1 VAVRRALAD
10 VAAASTADRDGPRVL
25 VACSGGAD
33 SVALA
38 AATAVEAHALGVPAG
53 LVTVDHGLQP
63 GSAQRAAA
71 VAELGRRLRLEPV
84 RVLPVE
90 VGTAGGPEAA
100 ARAARYTALREAAT
114 AAGAAYVL
122 LGHTLDD
129 QAETVLLG
137 LGRGSGPRSVAGMR
151 PVDPPWLR
159 PLLETRRASTAAAC
173 AAEGLAVWADPH
185 NCDPRFTRARLRHE
199 ALPLLEEVLQGG
211 VAGALARTAALLRA
225 DLDALDAAADRV
237 GAELTGHLPGEDPRR
252 DMAGSTLDAVRLAEH
267 PAAVRTRVLR
277 AWLAAAGTGPLTS
290 AHLQALDSVV
300 TAWRGQGPVALPG
313 GLAVSRRRGRLH
325 LDRPQGSSQ
334 RTRPR
339 PGRQQPEQQQPGQ
352 QPPGMGRLTS
362 MTSRAEQNHA
372 PMYAGEI
379 DEILV
384 TREQIRDRIGEL
396 AERISADY
404 ADRELLLVGVLKGAV
419 MVMSDLARALSR
431 PVTLEFMAV
440 SSYGSSASSSG
451 IVRILKDLDR
461 DISGRHV
468 LVVEDIVD
476 SGLTLSWLLKNLAT
490 RHPASLEVMAM
501 LRKPDATKVH
511 VPVRYVGFDIPNEFV
526 VGYGLDYAERYRDLP
541 YVARLKPEVYT
552 R

>member
-1 VAVRRALAD
+1 M
-10 VAAASTADRDGPRVL
+10 
-25 VACSGGAD
+25 
-33 SVALA
+33 ALA

-100 ARAARYTALREAAT
+100 ARAARYAALREAAT

-185 NCDPRFTRARLRHE
+185 NCDLRFTRARLRHE

-225 DLDALDAAADRV
+225 DLDALDAEADRV
-237 GAELTGHLPGEDPRR
+237 GAGLIGAGLTGGDPRR
-252 DMAGSTLDAVRLAEH
+252 DVAGSTLDAVRLAEH
-267 PAAVRTRVLR
+267 PAAIRTRVLR
-277 AWLAAAGTGPLTS
+277 AWSAAAGTGPLTS

-300 TAWRGQGPVALPG
+300 TAWHGQGPVALPG
-313 GLAVSRRRGRLH
+313 GLAVSRRHGRLH
-325 LDRPQGSSQ
+325 LDRSQGSSQ
-334 RTRPR
+334 QARSRADSPQTRPR
-339 PGRQQPEQQQPGQ
+339 PGQQQPGQ
-352 QPPGMGRLTS
+352 QQPEQQGHGQQGHGQQRPGMGRLTS
-362 MTSRAEQNHA
+362 MTSRAEQDHA

-476 SGLTLSWLLKNLAT
+476 SGLTLSWLLRNLAA
-490 RHPASLEVMAM
+490 RRPASLEVMAM
-501 LRKPDATKVH
+501 LRKPDATKVP